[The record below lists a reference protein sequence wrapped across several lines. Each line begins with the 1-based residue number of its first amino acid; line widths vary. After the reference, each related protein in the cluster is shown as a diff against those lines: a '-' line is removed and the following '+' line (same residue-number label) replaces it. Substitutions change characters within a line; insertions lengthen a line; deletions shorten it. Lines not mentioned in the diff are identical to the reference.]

1 MNKADKFDEIQSR
14 VTDLNQR
21 MCHIEKQ
28 QALMGVQITDIN
40 ASLSKFSDE
49 NKRRHKFY
57 ITHMTGIGIG
67 TTILITIALILF
79 HMIH

>member
-1 MNKADKFDEIQSR
+1 MNKTDKFDEIQSR

-21 MCHIEKQ
+21 MCQIERKQ
-28 QALMGVQITDIN
+28 ASIGVQINDIN

-57 ITHMTGIGIG
+57 ITHMMGIGIG